1 MSFQIRGWRS
11 SQQLPFIG
19 NVAAETREHLQDIK
33 AALSACSVVNVAGF
47 CVGGLVLSTVM
58 VGCSISA

>member
-11 SQQLPFIG
+11 SEQLPFIG
-19 NVAAETREHLQDIK
+19 NVAAAPREHLQDIK

-47 CVGGLVLSTVM
+47 CGGLLLSTVM